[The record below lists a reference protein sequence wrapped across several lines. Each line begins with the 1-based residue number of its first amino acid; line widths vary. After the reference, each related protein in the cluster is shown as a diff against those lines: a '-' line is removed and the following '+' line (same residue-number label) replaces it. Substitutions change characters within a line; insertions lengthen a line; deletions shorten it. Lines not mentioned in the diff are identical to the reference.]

1 MILWPLHFERSSVD
15 HLSYQAT
22 LCLGLEIWQVVPRP
36 LSRAHRAHKV
46 HKIHTVL
53 HRAHLGHTRDTEQTR
68 HTGHQKTQGAPCTGH
83 PVSQAANLA
92 SCGQAIFQHGWALL
106 LSSQFGLNWGTIGL
120 LSDSGHPALSTG
132 NLYPGWKLSLSLS
145 LTLICYI

>member
-1 MILWPLHFERSSVD
+1 MEKYANMKTKCLRHKGLNHTEAGRGGGYFRGWFQLVCLVRLRYNCIHIGKAVKVGLLQFDVNIVNNVNIANVSIVKITKIAPSASIV
-15 HLSYQAT
+15 YQF
-22 LCLGLEIWQVVPRP
+22 LVF
-36 LSRAHRAHKV
+36 
-46 HKIHTVL
+46 
-53 HRAHLGHTRDTEQTR
+53 
-68 HTGHQKTQGAPCTGH
+68 
-83 PVSQAANLA
+83 
-92 SCGQAIFQHGWALL
+92 FQHGWALL

>member
-1 MILWPLHFERSSVD
+1 MPRARNLASCAE
-15 HLSYQAT
+15 T
-22 LCLGLEIWQVVPRP
+22 LEQGTQGTQGTQDTYCITQGTPRAHKGHRAN
-36 LSRAHRAHKV
+36 SAHRAPKNS
-46 HKIHTVL
+46 
-53 HRAHLGHTRDTEQTR
+53 
-68 HTGHQKTQGAPCTGH
+68 GAPCTGH

-145 LTLICYI
+145 LAFDMLYLDNLSES